1 MAATKEYS
9 CIRKTKRALAE
20 SLALLSREKPLNKIT
35 VKEVCA
41 KADLS
46 RNAFYTHYP
55 DINGLLAE
63 IEQNTL
69 NRVSE
74 ILQEFVD
81 GEFPQNM
88 LISLQRLLDMFTAE
102 NKNIMLMLLENPNTS
117 FMMNFK
123 TMLGNFFFEYFR
135 DFDSAGFEKTYHY
148 FFVFIAEGMIG
159 MLRLWFEDPKDMSKE
174 MFSYMCYIMIRRLL
188 PMEN

>member
-88 LISLQRLLDMFTAE
+88 LISLQRLLDMFTTE

>member
-159 MLRLWFEDPKDMSKE
+159 MLRLWFADPKDMSKE

>member
-88 LISLQRLLDMFTAE
+88 LISLQRLLDMFTTE

-148 FFVFIAEGMIG
+148 FFAFIAEGMIG

>member
-123 TMLGNFFFEYFR
+123 TMLGNFF
-135 DFDSAGFEKTYHY
+135 
-148 FFVFIAEGMIG
+148 
-159 MLRLWFEDPKDMSKE
+159 
-174 MFSYMCYIMIRRLL
+174 
-188 PMEN
+188 